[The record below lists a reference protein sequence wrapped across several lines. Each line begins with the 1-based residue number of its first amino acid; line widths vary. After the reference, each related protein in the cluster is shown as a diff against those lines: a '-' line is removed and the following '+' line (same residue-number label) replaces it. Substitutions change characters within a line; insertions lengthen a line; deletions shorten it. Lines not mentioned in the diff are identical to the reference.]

1 MAPNW
6 GGLQTQLGVSPS
18 RLAVRA
24 CMCCRSLTSIPST
37 DPPRFGQAGEEMF
50 VEALVAQAAVEA
62 LDKAVLHGLARC
74 DVVPAN
80 AAFLLPAQDSVQQG
94 ELGTRC
100 R

>member
-1 MAPNW
+1 MAPI
-6 GGLQTQLGVSPS
+6 GAGCKLVGCEPIQA
-18 RLAVRA
+18 RVRA
-24 CMCCRSLTSIPST
+24 CCVVVVPPFGD

-80 AAFLLPAQDSVQQG
+80 AAFLLPAQDSV
-94 ELGTRC
+94 
-100 R
+100 